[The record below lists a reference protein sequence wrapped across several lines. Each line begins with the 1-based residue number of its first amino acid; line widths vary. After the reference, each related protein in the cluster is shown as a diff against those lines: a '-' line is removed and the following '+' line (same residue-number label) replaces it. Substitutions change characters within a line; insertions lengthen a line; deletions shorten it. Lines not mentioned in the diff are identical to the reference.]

1 MFNNNNERDNMSK
14 EYDTTD
20 HITVLSELNVLYILA
35 TETNA
40 KIDTKNK
47 NRANYSTLFYWTI
60 GLNLQLVIV
69 LDYIL
74 SFLLFSVLLF
84 EICFSLTST

>member
-1 MFNNNNERDNMSK
+1 MFNNNERDKMSKEK

-20 HITVLSELNVLYILA
+20 HITVLSELNVLYQLA

-47 NRANYSTLFYWTI
+47 
-60 GLNLQLVIV
+60 
-69 LDYIL
+69 
-74 SFLLFSVLLF
+74 
-84 EICFSLTST
+84 E

>member
-1 MFNNNNERDNMSK
+1 MYNTNERDKMSK

-20 HITVLSELNVLYILA
+20 HITVLSELNMLYQLA

-47 NRANYSTLFYWTI
+47 ELKKI
-60 GLNLQLVIV
+60 KELQKKKE
-69 LDYIL
+69 DYD
-74 SFLLFSVLLF
+74 
-84 EICFSLTST
+84 EIPF

>member
-47 NRANYSTLFYWTI
+47 ELKKI
-60 GLNLQLVIV
+60 KELQKKKE
-69 LDYIL
+69 DTD
-74 SFLLFSVLLF
+74 
-84 EICFSLTST
+84 EIPF

>member
-1 MFNNNNERDNMSK
+1 MFNNNGESQMSK

-20 HITVLSELNVLYILA
+20 HITVLSELNMLYQLA

-47 NRANYSTLFYWTI
+47 ELKKI
-60 GLNLQLVIV
+60 KELQKKKE
-69 LDYIL
+69 DKD
-74 SFLLFSVLLF
+74 
-84 EICFSLTST
+84 EIPF

>member
-1 MFNNNNERDNMSK
+1 MYNTNERDKMSK

-20 HITVLSELNVLYILA
+20 HITVLSELNMLYQLA

-47 NRANYSTLFYWTI
+47 ELKKI
-60 GLNLQLVIV
+60 KELQKKKE
-69 LDYIL
+69 DNDD
-74 SFLLFSVLLF
+74 
-84 EICFSLTST
+84 EIPF